1 MSIFFFFAPCSVAS
15 REDGDEARDDVI
27 NRFSLM
33 MILDDARVLLP
44 AMQLRS

>member
-1 MSIFFFFAPCSVAS
+1 MAS